1 MATKLPFQNGAP
13 VAQTAVDD
21 VDEEALL
28 NDYQQQLRSMEEM
41 QHQERSNGTSHA
53 PPSDDIH
60 ARLLEA
66 AVPLGYEASLETKFT
81 SYDNYCALFHFILN
95 SEAGPV
101 DLEPPSV
108 RWRLLVLRD
117 SLTRKRC

>member
-1 MATKLPFQNGAP
+1 MAAKLSFQNGAP
-13 VAQTAVDD
+13 AAQAAADD
-21 VDEEALL
+21 VNEEALS
-28 NDYQQQLRSMEEM
+28 NDYQQQLRLMEEM
-41 QHQERSNGTSHA
+41 HQERSNGTNHA
-53 PPSDDIH
+53 PPADDIH

-117 SLTRKRC
+117 SWYRSRC